1 MATVRV
7 IDSKGECVADAL
19 TAQSFVDFK
28 KRCAEEGFGRV
39 ALVVTL
45 DCGEEI
51 FMDTCKLFK
60 RFPRGACYTAR
71 LLKSPTSIPEGLAR
85 RRGMTCGWKLE
96 HQPWCSAWKVARRRV
111 CSTDEESGSSPR
123 RILPAEMAV
132 PFCVLLEGQASSC
145 TEPTATWQRINARGG
160 GEISYRAEVKRRHP
174 QARRPPVVRR
184 ARASG
189 TQCKK

>member
-7 IDSKGECVADAL
+7 INSNSECVADAL

-60 RFPRGACYTAR
+60 RLPRGACYTAR
-71 LLKSPTSIPEGLAR
+71 LLKSPRSIPEGL
-85 RRGMTCGWKLE
+85 
-96 HQPWCSAWKVARRRV
+96 
-111 CSTDEESGSSPR
+111 
-123 RILPAEMAV
+123 
-132 PFCVLLEGQASSC
+132 
-145 TEPTATWQRINARGG
+145 
-160 GEISYRAEVKRRHP
+160 EVKE
-174 QARRPPVVRR
+174 QDVWIEA
-184 ARASG
+184 
-189 TQCKK
+189 

>member
-7 IDSKGECVADAL
+7 INSNSECMADVL

-60 RFPRGACYTAR
+60 RLRRSACYTAR
-71 LLKSPTSIPEGLAR
+71 LLKKPTSVPEGLEAK
-85 RRGMTCGWKLE
+85 GHDVWVE
-96 HQPWCSAWKVARRRV
+96 A
-111 CSTDEESGSSPR
+111 
-123 RILPAEMAV
+123 
-132 PFCVLLEGQASSC
+132 
-145 TEPTATWQRINARGG
+145 
-160 GEISYRAEVKRRHP
+160 
-174 QARRPPVVRR
+174 
-184 ARASG
+184 
-189 TQCKK
+189 